1 MDKRLKYGLIIG
13 GSALIIGVTF
23 LKGSGGGSD
32 RADPNVLNAQVAM
45 NAEAMRMRTIVAQE
59 GAEIAMNRDRISGAT
74 NIAAMQTLSNF
85 VAGSQDLTAR
95 LNESYAGII
104 NARTYSET
112 TKFIEAQ
119 RASVA
124 KKIAKYQYKAAK
136 HGADMGFF
144 GDLGGQVVKAI
155 PSVLSAFA

>member
-1 MDKRLKYGLIIG
+1 MNKKLKYGLIIG
-13 GSALIIGVTF
+13 GSALIVGYT
-23 LKGSGGGSD
+23 LLSGRGGGKD

-45 NAEAMRMRTIVAQE
+45 NAEAMRFRTAVAQE
-59 GAEIAMNRDRISGAT
+59 GAEVAMNRDRISGAT
-74 NIAAMQTLSNF
+74 AIASMQTLSNF
-85 VAGSQDLTAR
+85 IAGSQDLTAR

-112 TKFIEAQ
+112 TKFVEAQ

-136 HGADMGFF
+136 HGADLGFF
-144 GDLGGQVVKAI
+144 SELGGNVMKAI
-155 PSVLSAFA
+155 PSVISAFA